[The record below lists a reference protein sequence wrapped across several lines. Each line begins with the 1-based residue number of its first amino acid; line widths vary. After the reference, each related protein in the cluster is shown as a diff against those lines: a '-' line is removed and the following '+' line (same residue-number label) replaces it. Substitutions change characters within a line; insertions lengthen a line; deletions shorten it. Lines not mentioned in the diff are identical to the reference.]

1 MLEENILTK
10 EQHKELYR
18 QYAMTQV
25 DVILPEVHISIE
37 QSGENNTNVHMDTSY
52 EGFNYHLESIK
63 KEDAEDFHS
72 YLNSQPLVRAKYA
85 SGATVTFEVTEKR
98 TLQFNDRFNHD
109 NTEGLYLYSG
119 FIVSDTDTNDFLG
132 IANLGGSGK
141 NDGHAEMAF
150 LNRPDSWSS
159 ATPEII
165 REYAVPE
172 KDKLKHPYKGV
183 GTVEVCSLLQYA
195 SLLKQQGYKIQNK
208 ELKGVTATAR
218 LDNPGSW
225 KSCAKSGMELID
237 IDINPEYGQNL
248 RYQLK
253 KTI

>member
-1 MLEENILTK
+1 MLEDSLTK

-18 QYAMTQV
+18 QYAAAQIDST
-25 DVILPEVHISIE
+25 LPEAHISIE

-63 KEDAEDFHS
+63 KEDVEDFHA
-72 YLNSQPLVRAKYA
+72 YLNSQPLVRARYA
-85 SGATVTFEVTEKR
+85 SGVTVTFEVTEKR
-98 TLQFNDRFNHD
+98 TLQFNDRFNPE
-109 NTEGLYLYSG
+109 NTDGLYLYSG
-119 FIVSDTDTNDFLG
+119 FIVSDADTNDFLG
-132 IANLGGSGK
+132 VANLGSSGK
-141 NDGHAEMAF
+141 NDGYAEMAF

-159 ATPEII
+159 VTPEII
-165 REYAVPE
+165 REYAVP
-172 KDKLKHPYKGV
+172 KKKKLEHPYKGV

-195 SLLKQQGYKIQNK
+195 SLLKQNGYKIQQK
-208 ELKGVTATAR
+208 ELEGVTATAR

-225 KSCAKSGMELID
+225 KACAKSGMEVID
-237 IDINPEYGQNL
+237 VDSIPAYGQNL